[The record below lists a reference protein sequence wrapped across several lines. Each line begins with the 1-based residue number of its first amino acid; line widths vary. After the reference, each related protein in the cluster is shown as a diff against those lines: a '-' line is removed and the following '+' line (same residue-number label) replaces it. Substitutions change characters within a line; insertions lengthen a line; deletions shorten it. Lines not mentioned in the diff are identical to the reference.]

1 MMARGWNQ
9 EGPLADLREER
20 RDLERKLID
29 DIRKVLT
36 DEQET
41 RLPERSEEDGDGRG
55 RWGGGGGGG
64 GRGRGGQN

>member
-1 MMARGWNQ
+1 
-9 EGPLADLREER
+9 
-20 RDLERKLID
+20 LID

-55 RWGGGGGGG
+55 RWGGGGGG
-64 GRGRGGQN
+64 RGRGGQN